1 MQMPSLSGRS
11 VCVVG
16 ASGGLGAP
24 VSRRLAAAGAIL
36 TLCGRDAS
44 RLESVVPGA
53 AIVAADLTEP
63 GTPDV
68 IVQATLAA
76 HGRLDGLV
84 YAAGVVAF
92 APAAELPDAVL
103 TQLFA
108 VNTLAPMRL
117 LHAAIPALVDSARQG
132 REPFVAN
139 LSAVVAE
146 QPVAGMSAYS
156 ASKAALTAFD
166 HAAAREL
173 RRSRVRLIDVR
184 PPHTET
190 GLAGRPIFGSAP
202 ALPPGLTPD
211 DVADRILAA
220 VVGGERDLP
229 SEAFGRHA

>member
-1 MQMPSLSGRS
+1 MTSLPGRS

-24 VSRRLAAAGAIL
+24 ISRRLAAAGARL

-53 AIVAADLTEP
+53 AIVAADLAEP
-63 GTPDV
+63 GTPEI
-68 IVQATLAA
+68 IVEASLSA

-84 YAAGVVAF
+84 FAAGIVAF
-92 APAAELPDAVL
+92 GSMAELPDDVL

-108 VNTLAPMRL
+108 VNTLAPIRL
-117 LHAAIPALVDSARQG
+117 LRAAAPALGESAQAG
-132 REPFVAN
+132 REPFVVH

-146 QPVAGMSAYS
+146 QPMAGMAAYG
-156 ASKAALTAFD
+156 ASKAALSAFD

-173 RRSRVRLIDVR
+173 RRSKVRLIDVR

-190 GLAGRPIFGSAP
+190 GLAHRPVFGVAP
-202 ALPPGLTPD
+202 ALPRGLAPD

-220 VVGGERDLP
+220 VTDGERDLA
-229 SEAFGRHA
+229 SEAFGRPS